1 MLAAGVLTPRR
12 TPGWPLAVTL
22 GLHLLLGWWWL
33 QATGVR
39 VLPAVVSA
47 PREFIVVAVLAP
59 APSRPSTA
67 PAAPAAPAAA
77 ASPRPRATQA
87 LPARA
92 VPAAPT
98 VAPQAITPAPADAAP
113 PAATSE
119 PAADPFPTPSASAQD
134 TTTPG
139 DDSLAS
145 RGKRTAGA
153 VDHELRK
160 GKLAP
165 LDPGDSKWQRFAQA
179 VGNARVDTSRTLTS
193 ERYTAPD
200 GVVVYRFRLG
210 GRTWCRTGG
219 GIRPSPF
226 GAQVGGATS
235 FDTAGG
241 GGFAGTIECPTRV
254 QFKRD

>member
-39 VLPAVVSA
+39 VLPATVPA
-47 PREFIVVAVLAP
+47 PREFIVVAVLTP
-59 APSRPSTA
+59 APSRSSALPS
-67 PAAPAAPAAA
+67 APAAA
-77 ASPRPRATQA
+77 ASPRPRTVQA
-87 LPARA
+87 VPARA
-92 VPAAPT
+92 APPAPPI
-98 VAPQAITPAPADAAP
+98 APQPITATPADTAP

-119 PAADPFPTPSASAQD
+119 PAADPFPTPSGSTQD
-134 TTTPG
+134 TIATG
-139 DDSLAS
+139 DDSLAT

-179 VGNARVDTSRTLTS
+179 VGDARVDTSRTLTS
-193 ERYTAPD
+193 DSYTGPD
-200 GVVVYRFRLG
+200 GVVVYRFRLN

-226 GAQVGGATS
+226 GAQAGGATS

-254 QFKRD
+254 RFKPD